1 MLAKFFKFS
10 ERQTSLRQETVG
22 GITSFVTMAYII
34 FVNPQIMSA
43 AGMDKGTVM
52 MATCLASAAGTLLM
66 ALYANAP
73 FGLAPGMGINAF
85 FAYTLCGTMGYT
97 WEQGLGA
104 VLLSGIIFIVVSV
117 TGLRSR
123 IIAEIP
129 LHLKKAIGIG
139 IGLFILYIGL
149 KNASL
154 LSFSANPGSF
164 IPLGDSMRLDSSIIP
179 TLDFATDSAKLALVG
194 IFLNVGF
201 LLRGTKGGLL
211 LSIVLTS
218 TLGCYLQFFS
228 GWQLGLHLPGAM
240 PIGNLGDTFG
250 KCLSGFVQLFDI
262 SNGVGTMFFSLL
274 SVMITMTIADMF
286 DTIGTVLATASRANL
301 VDENGNIIDGER
313 ILLADATA
321 TVMGAFLGTSTVTT
335 YVESSAGVAAGARTG
350 FASVVTALLFAVS
363 VVLAP
368 FLGMVP
374 SAATAP
380 VLIIV
385 GILMASDIGDIDWRN
400 LEMAIPAYFT
410 MTIMCFG
417 YNIADGIAIGF
428 IMYSFVKAVLG
439 KWPEVT
445 GLVRC
450 LTAMFLLR
458 FAFMLIY

>member
-218 TLGCYLQFFS
+218 ALGCYLQFFS

-240 PIGNLGDTFG
+240 PIGNLGDTFA

-445 GLVRC
+445 RLVRC

>member
-218 TLGCYLQFFS
+218 ALGCYLQFFS

-439 KWPEVT
+439 KWSEVT

>member
-52 MATCLASAAGTLLM
+52 MATCLAAAAGTLLM

-154 LSFSANPGSF
+154 LSFRLTRAASF
-164 IPLGDSMRLDSSIIP
+164 LWVIVCAWI
-179 TLDFATDSAKLALVG
+179 AAL
-194 IFLNVGF
+194 
-201 LLRGTKGGLL
+201 
-211 LSIVLTS
+211 
-218 TLGCYLQFFS
+218 
-228 GWQLGLHLPGAM
+228 
-240 PIGNLGDTFG
+240 
-250 KCLSGFVQLFDI
+250 
-262 SNGVGTMFFSLL
+262 
-274 SVMITMTIADMF
+274 
-286 DTIGTVLATASRANL
+286 SR
-301 VDENGNIIDGER
+301 R
-313 ILLADATA
+313 WILLPTR
-321 TVMGAFLGTSTVTT
+321 L
-335 YVESSAGVAAGARTG
+335 
-350 FASVVTALLFAVS
+350 
-363 VVLAP
+363 
-368 FLGMVP
+368 
-374 SAATAP
+374 
-380 VLIIV
+380 
-385 GILMASDIGDIDWRN
+385 N
-400 LEMAIPAYFT
+400 
-410 MTIMCFG
+410 
-417 YNIADGIAIGF
+417 
-428 IMYSFVKAVLG
+428 
-439 KWPEVT
+439 
-445 GLVRC
+445 
-450 LTAMFLLR
+450 
-458 FAFMLIY
+458 

>member
-52 MATCLASAAGTLLM
+52 MATCLAAAAGTLLM

-218 TLGCYLQFFS
+218 ALGCYLQFFS

-240 PIGNLGDTFG
+240 PLGNLGDTFG

-262 SNGVGTMFFSLL
+262 SNGVGTMLFSLL

>member
-52 MATCLASAAGTLLM
+52 MATCLAAAAGTLLM

-201 LLRGTKGGLL
+201 LLRGTKGGLM

-218 TLGCYLQFFS
+218 ALGCYLQFFS

-240 PIGNLGDTFG
+240 PLGNFGDTFG

-262 SNGVGTMFFSLL
+262 SNGVGTMLFSLL

-428 IMYSFVKAVLG
+428 IMYSFVKVVLG

>member
-52 MATCLASAAGTLLM
+52 LATCLAAAAGTLLM

-218 TLGCYLQFFS
+218 ALGCYLQFFS

-240 PIGNLGDTFG
+240 PLGNLGDTFG

-262 SNGVGTMFFSLL
+262 SNGVGTMLFSLL